1 MEIED
6 QDVYMNEVKEVIT
19 SKRKVFEQHSDD
31 VITKKYQHFSE
42 PFKCHNNI
50 ERIDKKVIKF
60 DGISFCFSN
69 ETINGFLNDIW
80 FETKKDFEAHLRN
93 YSKEIQTNNFFKND
107 EDPFYYINPL
117 DIWVTREFRNT
128 IRFPGEFSLEFVGEK
143 NLYKKETKQVGL
155 MGDKILNNCKVFKL
169 IYIIE
174 KPILKRSTVDLNLD
188 SKRSEMQDLNELFL
202 NLNIGNLSIND
213 RKNYDDLSNQLSSF
227 NIDRQYNCNDS
238 NTDDT
243 EIFLF
248 MINKELNYCLNINEV
263 IYMVENV
270 FFDLNTVDKK
280 KYFRIPSTNVFL
292 NETIIPLLKDKMNT
306 FKLSSTNITLNLSSA
321 SEKLFNCEIFNCF
334 EIENMDDSS
343 LFSKNILN
351 NRFEG
356 EVFLERVVE
365 PHNNGDYTITYRNSK
380 YMRYRNDLP
389 DELLYDSDN
398 ILKEARW
405 HRKNKLRTG
414 ETGLPGEIRYRNKV
428 MVQISFYNNNEKYH
442 SFNGRPSVIVYDNN
456 GNLLREEYHL
466 NGIKRKFIQ
475 YNVDDRSFIVR
486 MFDEKGNEIE

>member
-1 MEIED
+1 
-6 QDVYMNEVKEVIT
+6 
-19 SKRKVFEQHSDD
+19 
-31 VITKKYQHFSE
+31 
-42 PFKCHNNI
+42 
-50 ERIDKKVIKF
+50 
-60 DGISFCFSN
+60 
-69 ETINGFLNDIW
+69 
-80 FETKKDFEAHLRN
+80 
-93 YSKEIQTNNFFKND
+93 
-107 EDPFYYINPL
+107 
-117 DIWVTREFRNT
+117 
-128 IRFPGEFSLEFVGEK
+128 
-143 NLYKKETKQVGL
+143 
-155 MGDKILNNCKVFKL
+155 
-169 IYIIE
+169 
-174 KPILKRSTVDLNLD
+174 
-188 SKRSEMQDLNELFL
+188 
-202 NLNIGNLSIND
+202 
-213 RKNYDDLSNQLSSF
+213 
-227 NIDRQYNCNDS
+227 
-238 NTDDT
+238 
-243 EIFLF
+243 
-248 MINKELNYCLNINEV
+248 
-263 IYMVENV
+263 MVENV